1 MKKIVLIAFLA
12 ATFICSFT
20 SCTENKMARKFGGS
34 TTIELPAGEKLI
46 EATWKDDN
54 LWYLTEPME
63 PGYKPKTKIFRE
75 DSSWGVLKGEV
86 KFVEKR

>member
-1 MKKIVLIAFLA
+1 MKKIILSFFAAAIFL
-12 ATFICSFT
+12 SSLS
-20 SCTENKMARKFGGS
+20 SCTENQMARKFGGS

-63 PGYKPKTKIFRE
+63 SGYVPKTKIFRE
-75 DSSWGVLKGEV
+75 DSSWGMLKGEV

>member
-1 MKKIVLIAFLA
+1 MKKIILSFFAAAIFL
-12 ATFICSFT
+12 SGLS

-63 PGYKPKTKIFRE
+63 SGYVPKTKIFRE

>member
-1 MKKIVLIAFLA
+1 MKKIILSFFAAAILISGL
-12 ATFICSFT
+12 S
-20 SCTENKMARKFGGS
+20 SCTENKMARKFGGN

-54 LWYLTEPME
+54 LWYLNEAME
-63 PGYKPKTKIFRE
+63 SGYVTKKKIFRE